1 MNNRRDLRSRFKKL
15 AGLDNTKPSI
25 SIPSRKML
33 SEARVSKLLSD
44 GYSYTDIVLM
54 EQTWLPAANA
64 ATDPTA
70 MANLITN
77 RENSIGY
84 LNAAMPTRKS
94 LLAFQRGPEGTNYSG
109 SSDQAV
115 TTSNLSSGDVDGWLN
130 TLGYTAAEID
140 NLTNL
145 EKHGNRA
152 VNTPAYKLYKLMSD
166 GADDATISQFLNND
180 PTFQAVNK
188 NLAIRQA
195 TADGNTEASKNLSTL
210 SPVVL

>member
-94 LLAFQRGPEGTNYSG
+94 LLALFCIFLSACMTWSCLNCFLTSAG
-109 SSDQAV
+109 S
-115 TTSNLSSGDVDGWLN
+115 LL
-130 TLGYTAAEID
+130 I
-140 NLTNL
+140 
-145 EKHGNRA
+145 
-152 VNTPAYKLYKLMSD
+152 
-166 GADDATISQFLNND
+166 
-180 PTFQAVNK
+180 
-188 NLAIRQA
+188 
-195 TADGNTEASKNLSTL
+195 STL
-210 SPVVL
+210 FKFIKIF